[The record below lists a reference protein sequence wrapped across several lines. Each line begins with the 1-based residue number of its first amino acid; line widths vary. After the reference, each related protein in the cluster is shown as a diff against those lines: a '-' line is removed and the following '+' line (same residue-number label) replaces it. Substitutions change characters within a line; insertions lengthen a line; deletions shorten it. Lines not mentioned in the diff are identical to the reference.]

1 MDVLRVRTG
10 TPAINSVPC
19 RWALARHAE
28 RITMK
33 LRTKIILLNVAIVVI
48 IVVDV
53 YTVIFLDWG
62 AI

>member
-1 MDVLRVRTG
+1 
-10 TPAINSVPC
+10 
-19 RWALARHAE
+19 
-28 RITMK
+28 MK